1 MGSTMKELEPHQ
13 EIMEVSPDDA
23 RALLEQ
29 NKHNRNVNQN
39 LVIHYARAMRDG
51 LWNFDATPIRL
62 APDGELLDGQHRLL
76 AVVVSKTTQRF
87 SVWFNIDP
95 ATQST
100 MDTGRK
106 RTFSD
111 ALAIAG
117 EKQTAVLATVI
128 GIAYRYD
135 KGARNVQLVAGG
147 SGAMAMVPELMT
159 YFQQN
164 KQPLVNSLAPGGIVW
179 RRFQGGPSFTILS
192 AAFYIL
198 ARIDAE
204 DAADFYS
211 KLAAGENLALGDPI
225 YALREAFVRLSGKH
239 KPHQSNFLAL
249 IIKAWNAYREGRQ
262 IKLLSFKP
270 GGSKPEGFPEP
281 V

>member
-1 MGSTMKELEPHQ
+1 MATTMKELEPHQ
-13 EIMEVSPDDA
+13 EIMEISPEDA

-39 LVIHYARAMRDG
+39 LVVHYARAMRDN

-76 AVVVSKTTQRF
+76 AVVVSKTTQKF

-95 ATQST
+95 STQST

-117 EKQTAVLATVI
+117 EKQTTVLATVI
-128 GIAYRYD
+128 GIGYRWD

-147 SGAMAMVPELMT
+147 SGAMAMVPELMA

-164 KQPLVNSLAPGGIVW
+164 KQALINSLAPGGLVS

-198 ARIDAE
+198 ARIDSE
-204 DAADFYS
+204 DAVDFYS
-211 KLAAGENLALGDPI
+211 KLASGENIHSGDPI
-225 YALREAFVRLSGKH
+225 YALREAYVRLSGKR
-239 KPHQSNFLAL
+239 KPHQSYFLA
-249 IIKAWNAYREGRQ
+249 ITIKAWNAYREGRQ
-262 IKLLSFKP
+262 VKLLTYKP